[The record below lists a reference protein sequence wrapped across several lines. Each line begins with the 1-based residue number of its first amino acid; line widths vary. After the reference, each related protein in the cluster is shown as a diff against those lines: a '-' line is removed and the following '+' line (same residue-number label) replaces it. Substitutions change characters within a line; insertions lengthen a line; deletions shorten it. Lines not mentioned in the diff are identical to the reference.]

1 MKKNVRFHF
10 LSKSVILLILLVGA
24 SLSGAQAQVF
34 KWATSFGYSP
44 FMDFGNSMA
53 ADGTGN
59 SFYAGAFENSLQL
72 GSTTVNS
79 PGKNLFVARFDPAGG
94 VTWVKHF
101 PNNSFFEGTIYDI
114 VTDAA
119 GNAYVT
125 GAFEDDI
132 TIGTTTLSA
141 AILGPD
147 FFLVKL
153 DPAGNVVWLKHGTGS
168 SNDEANSLSL
178 DGMGNIYLA
187 GYSFSFSFTYDGQ
200 PVTGS
205 GDGFLLKVN
214 AAGQLVWGKR
224 LEADFMEVAT
234 DAAGNGYL
242 TGSFSDT
249 SLGFGNNVTVT
260 HLGGSAFYTG
270 FVAGFNSAGVFSW
283 ARVIG
288 GEGAEPNRVRVDPLG
303 NAVVAGTFNNVF
315 TYGTYSLPGAPARP
329 DLFLMKINNSGNLV
343 WAHAL
348 ENMGINFGQ
357 TGFAADPMLEL
368 DAAGNPVVANGFL
381 GTVKADARNYLYA
394 SSDSS
399 TEIGIVKF
407 TNGGNLLWAEKIGG
421 NGAAIVSG
429 LGVAGNGNVFISG
442 EIIPLNAPT
451 VTTHFGTALALTT
464 TGDKAFVAGMLGT
477 ANQIGGKVFV
487 DLNSNGTQDG
497 GEPGA
502 AQIGVS
508 LQGAALPAFST
519 ASGRYTHYAPD
530 GPQQVT
536 LPQAPANFTLTP
548 AAHTLTFA
556 GLGQVD
562 TTRHFALQ
570 PIANR
575 PDLEINVAQVT
586 APRPGFIYRTRL
598 TYRNTGTVTMN
609 GIVKLYSDTL
619 LTFLSALP
627 GTTTVTADT
636 LSWNFTGLQPLESR
650 HILVEW
656 QVPVTA
662 ALGTNLN
669 LTAKVTGNATDLTP
683 GNNLLAFTPEVRG
696 SFDPNDKLVSAD
708 RISLAQV
715 TAREPLVY
723 TVRFQ
728 NTGTDTAFAVMIRD
742 QLSPLLDLQSLEFIS
757 ASHPVQL
764 KITGPE
770 QLEWRFPNILLP
782 DSNTNERA
790 SHGYVQYRI
799 KPLTSAP
806 VGQHIQTSAGIFFD
820 FNAPVNTNLTD
831 TEISNLLAT
840 KAPVTRNGSLQ
851 VWPNP
856 ARNQVQ
862 IQFTATG
869 KASLHLI
876 NVLGQ
881 VVYQESY
888 GQQQGLIRKS
898 LPVQNL
904 PAGIYFIQ
912 IDQPGS
918 TSRKQLILQR

>member
-1 MKKNVRFHF
+1 M
-10 LSKSVILLILLVGA
+10 
-24 SLSGAQAQVF
+24 
-34 KWATSFGYSP
+34 
-44 FMDFGNSMA
+44 
-53 ADGTGN
+53 
-59 SFYAGAFENSLQL
+59 
-72 GSTTVNS
+72 
-79 PGKNLFVARFDPAGG
+79 
-94 VTWVKHF
+94 
-101 PNNSFFEGTIYDI
+101 
-114 VTDAA
+114 
-119 GNAYVT
+119 
-125 GAFEDDI
+125 
-132 TIGTTTLSA
+132 
-141 AILGPD
+141 
-147 FFLVKL
+147 
-153 DPAGNVVWLKHGTGS
+153 
-168 SNDEANSLSL
+168 
-178 DGMGNIYLA
+178 
-187 GYSFSFSFTYDGQ
+187 
-200 PVTGS
+200 
-205 GDGFLLKVN
+205 
-214 AAGQLVWGKR
+214 
-224 LEADFMEVAT
+224 
-234 DAAGNGYL
+234 
-242 TGSFSDT
+242 
-249 SLGFGNNVTVT
+249 
-260 HLGGSAFYTG
+260 
-270 FVAGFNSAGVFSW
+270 
-283 ARVIG
+283 
-288 GEGAEPNRVRVDPLG
+288 
-303 NAVVAGTFNNVF
+303 
-315 TYGTYSLPGAPARP
+315 
-329 DLFLMKINNSGNLV
+329 
-343 WAHAL
+343 
-348 ENMGINFGQ
+348 
-357 TGFAADPMLEL
+357 
-368 DAAGNPVVANGFL
+368 
-381 GTVKADARNYLYA
+381 
-394 SSDSS
+394 
-399 TEIGIVKF
+399 
-407 TNGGNLLWAEKIGG
+407 
-421 NGAAIVSG
+421 
-429 LGVAGNGNVFISG
+429 
-442 EIIPLNAPT
+442 
-451 VTTHFGTALALTT
+451 
-464 TGDKAFVAGMLGT
+464 
-477 ANQIGGKVFV
+477 
-487 DLNSNGTQDG
+487 
-497 GEPGA
+497 
-502 AQIGVS
+502 
-508 LQGAALPAFST
+508 
-519 ASGRYTHYAPD
+519 
-530 GPQQVT
+530 
-536 LPQAPANFTLTP
+536 
-548 AAHTLTFA
+548 
-556 GLGQVD
+556 
-562 TTRHFALQ
+562 
-570 PIANR
+570 
-575 PDLEINVAQVT
+575 
-586 APRPGFIYRTRL
+586 
-598 TYRNTGTVTMN
+598 
-609 GIVKLYSDTL
+609 
-619 LTFLSALP
+619 
-627 GTTTVTADT
+627 
-636 LSWNFTGLQPLESR
+636 QPLESR

-764 KITGPE
+764 KIAGSE